1 MAPLC
6 TVISC
11 NFTNMGCAGCNTGK
25 DGVPKG
31 CGSKGH
37 CTSGGCNKMNTF
49 DWLSNLDIQD
59 PSEYQYME
67 VSFKNGA
74 RKDFYKM
81 NERSS
86 AMTGD
91 MVVVEANNGYDVGRV
106 SLSGEL
112 VRLQMK
118 KKRVNEDRV
127 VSKVIRIAN
136 ERDLEKLEE
145 ARSKEQ
151 RAMVRARVI
160 ARLLGLQMKI
170 GDVEY

>member
-1 MAPLC
+1 
-6 TVISC
+6 
-11 NFTNMGCAGCNTGK
+11 MGCAGCNTGK

-81 NERSS
+81 NQRSS

-91 MVVVEANNGYDVGRV
+91 MVVVEASNCLLYTSPSPR
-106 SLSGEL
+106 
-112 VRLQMK
+112 
-118 KKRVNEDRV
+118 DRQK
-127 VSKVIRIAN
+127 SRMPSSA
-136 ERDLEKLEE
+136 
-145 ARSKEQ
+145 
-151 RAMVRARVI
+151 
-160 ARLLGLQMKI
+160 
-170 GDVEY
+170 